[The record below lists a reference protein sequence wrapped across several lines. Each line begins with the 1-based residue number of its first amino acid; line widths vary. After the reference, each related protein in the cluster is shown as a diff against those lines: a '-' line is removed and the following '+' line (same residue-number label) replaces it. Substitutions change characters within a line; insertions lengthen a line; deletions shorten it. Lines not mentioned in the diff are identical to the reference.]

1 MSLGEVS
8 DVLRRERDL
17 LDLLVFKLEE
27 QQMLLDAGRKRWMAN
42 ASREVEIVRDEI
54 RRVELL
60 RSVAVEALAAA
71 LEIGSG
77 LSLRQLVAAL
87 DEPWRSI
94 FVDHR
99 DALLVLAREIR
110 ALAELC
116 GALPREGAGSA
127 RETIGWLEG
136 IGTPADGGGPVLG
149 PEEAP
154 AAVCRAARATRETP
168 LHPSLV
174 EFLG

>member
-99 DALLVLAREIR
+99 EALLVLAREGVV
-110 ALAELC
+110 A
-116 GALPREGAGSA
+116 PVAG
-127 RETIGWLEG
+127 RVWF
-136 IGTPADGGGPVLG
+136 PA
-149 PEEAP
+149 
-154 AAVCRAARATRETP
+154 
-168 LHPSLV
+168 
-174 EFLG
+174 